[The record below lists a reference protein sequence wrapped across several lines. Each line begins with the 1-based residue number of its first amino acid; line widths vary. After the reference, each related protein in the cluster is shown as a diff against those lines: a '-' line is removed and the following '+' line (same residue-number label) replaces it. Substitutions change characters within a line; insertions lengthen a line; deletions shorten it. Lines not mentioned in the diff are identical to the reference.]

1 MYSSSIS
8 KVDAIKKRSKSTSNS
23 HLTRISKKS
32 SIESKL
38 LLPHNLQK
46 NQNGNSKST
55 TGLDLLLNQNNEQKA
70 VPEKRDAI
78 TQDTFDR
85 VFAGKF
91 ANLPKPQSKLVRV
104 FTSST
109 FTDTTVERNALME
122 DIYPKL
128 KEYCRETYGL
138 DFQVV
143 DMRWGVRDEST
154 DDHMT
159 TKLCLSEIANCQRLS
174 VGANFVVFL
183 CQKYGYRPIP
193 SEILSTELELLKR
206 TLREEHED
214 ISLLDSWYI
223 EDTNSVPP
231 MFVLQQISSILVNF
245 NNKRIPKLQEQD
257 AKQWWECEAKMQQM
271 LRKGARSCYEKGL
284 LDHEAMHNYFM
295 SVTEREVVHGILK
308 AKNPNE
314 HCLCY
319 IRHINNIALSQMKT
333 ASKFVDIAHNHVNSE
348 AQKLLANL
356 RDERVPAKLAMQN
369 IRRSTVEWVGR
380 DGIDVQYHAEYIRQ
394 FCSDFYNS
402 ITTMVDN
409 AMAKHEKY
417 RDQLFTE
424 VLTHLTTGST
434 VSDMFFGRDE
444 QLNCA
449 KQYVLGNSNLP
460 IILQGEN
467 GCGKTSLMAKIAKEI
482 RNWYDNTC
490 EPVVLLRFLGTSPD
504 SSNIAPLLT
513 SVCNQIAL
521 NYDES
526 LNNSAPT
533 ELSKLFQHFKK
544 ITYLATRERPLVI
557 IFDSLDLLSTIDG
570 AHELL
575 WFPPSLP
582 PFVKLFASLTPGASL
597 IYSKMLRLIEDKR
610 QYLTVPSLGK
620 ELGNDVVKKWLS
632 DKGRTLS
639 ERQWNTVSKALDK
652 CTLPLF
658 VKLIFAAVARWKSYS
673 RPQETIL
680 FSSLQESINV
690 LFHRTE
696 SQHGKLLV
704 SHALSYISAARSGIS
719 DSEVEDLISLDDK
732 VLDDIYQYHLPPV
745 RRIPPLLWSRIRSD
759 LPGYLS
765 ERAADGVI
773 VLNWYHQQFRQVAI
787 ERYFKNVN
795 HLETCH
801 SAMAEYFLGVW
812 GGVPKP
818 YQYTEMQK
826 QRFGVTENEGLA
838 DRKVPKQPNVFSS
851 KDGNHRYNTRKL
863 SELPYH
869 LLRSGRVDELLS
881 LCLFD
886 YEFLHAKVSSFPLQ
900 SLIADYEDA
909 IQNVRDVEILRQ
921 LTLAVD
927 ALRLSASIL
936 SRNPS
941 MLAFELLGR
950 LLPLVA
956 TNKHVSKL
964 LIKCDREGPQ
974 HNAFVPA
981 HHCFH
986 APGGPLKFSLEEHQ
1000 FAVFGMQLTSDRKLL
1015 VSTSTQII
1023 VWDVATGDIA
1033 RVVNPNIDGV
1043 FFGLAVSENDKFAAA
1058 YTNNNQIIVASLVT
1072 GEFTA
1077 IDPEPFVTQME
1088 LQAIR
1093 FVGNNNILMWSKSQY
1108 LIYTVNGNIVSQGS
1122 ESEGDNNHIIHIFYR
1137 DKLNMMFLLWTGE
1150 RDEWRLVVKGTL
1162 NDDKTQS
1169 KGKISNFYCEASI
1182 TFLDNHFRKGF
1193 ACIAHK
1199 SCLDPDGDHNFA
1211 LVRITLSESKYIT
1224 EEVIQEGLLN
1234 RINDIKIFERN
1245 CSSPNQNPWI
1255 VGVMIDSFL
1264 LYRDN
1269 CDFKPIFLKLPL
1281 NVRNIPI
1288 RPRHTTTAVTF
1299 ASHDTVFVAG
1309 VRKHLFLWNVSST
1322 ELLRSLD
1329 AHFGRI
1335 LNLDSV
1341 SQLGQN
1347 ILISSS
1353 LDHTIKIW
1361 NMENIFEKSFSVSTM
1376 EQSIEK
1382 ISVAKDNPTLAAVQ
1396 TRKNIGIWDIKSHRY
1411 IASLVANVHGAVVS
1425 NSLLASDGR
1434 TIVAIESDQLLLWD
1448 LRTQSVIHSIHA
1460 PNVFQIFY
1468 MNKEAL
1474 IGVIYRQ
1481 VDSAE
1486 QKIARLTIYRV
1497 VDFSVQYN
1505 FEYPCR
1511 LFKDCAVLRDQVTGV
1526 VITLFK
1532 GHDSLLVFDA
1542 VEKTQKIKFRPR
1554 QSKKQ
1559 KDVMISKIIAM
1570 PSNSNQVIVVE
1581 SDNKASVWDIRVRK
1595 FHRTLTQFN
1604 GVVSS
1609 DGRLG
1614 LFAPA
1619 KGGLFVIDMRSG
1631 QVAKTLIGNVTEGV
1645 NDVTCSFSPNGQYV
1659 FYYHSGH
1666 KTLRVFRVLDCQ
1678 LIGTFRPHATITCW
1692 SYDPDGFFVI
1702 IGAQDGS
1709 LLTVVLNDPIA
1720 KEETLNKIAILP
1732 CRRHLAEYLH
1742 IHVPEE
1748 AELDT
1753 FDLRNLGAVTAAV
1766 TRFKSL
1772 LENKKGGGV
1781 SKKSHVC
1788 SLM

>member
-8 KVDAIKKRSKSTSNS
+8 RQDVQKKRSKSSSNS
-23 HLTRISKKS
+23 QLTRSSKKS
-32 SIESKL
+32 SLESKF
-38 LLPHNLQK
+38 LLPNSLQK
-46 NQNGNSKST
+46 KDNSKST
-55 TGLDLLLNQNNEQKA
+55 TGLDLLLGQSNEQKV
-70 VPEKRDAI
+70 VPEKRDPY
-78 TQDTFDR
+78 TQEIFDR

-91 ANLPKPQSKLVRV
+91 VNIPKPQSKLVRV

-122 DIYPKL
+122 EIYPKL

-138 DFQVV
+138 DFSDFQVV

-174 VGANFVVFL
+174 
-183 CQKYGYRPIP
+183 
-193 SEILSTELELLKR
+193 
-206 TLREEHED
+206 
-214 ISLLDSWYI
+214 
-223 EDTNSVPP
+223 
-231 MFVLQQISSILVNF
+231 
-245 NNKRIPKLQEQD
+245 
-257 AKQWWECEAKMQQM
+257 
-271 LRKGARSCYEKGL
+271 
-284 LDHEAMHNYFM
+284 
-295 SVTEREVVHGILK
+295 
-308 AKNPNE
+308 
-314 HCLCY
+314 
-319 IRHINNIALSQMKT
+319 
-333 ASKFVDIAHNHVNSE
+333 
-348 AQKLLANL
+348 
-356 RDERVPAKLAMQN
+356 
-369 IRRSTVEWVGR
+369 
-380 DGIDVQYHAEYIRQ
+380 
-394 FCSDFYNS
+394 
-402 ITTMVDN
+402 
-409 AMAKHEKY
+409 
-417 RDQLFTE
+417 
-424 VLTHLTTGST
+424 
-434 VSDMFFGRDE
+434 
-444 QLNCA
+444 
-449 KQYVLGNSNLP
+449 
-460 IILQGEN
+460 
-467 GCGKTSLMAKIAKEI
+467 
-482 RNWYDNTC
+482 
-490 EPVVLLRFLGTSPD
+490 
-504 SSNIAPLLT
+504 
-513 SVCNQIAL
+513 IAL
-521 NYDES
+521 NYDET
-526 LNNSAPT
+526 LKNSSPT

-544 ITYLATRERPLVI
+544 ITYLATRERPLI
-557 IFDSLDLLSTIDG
+557 ILFDSLDLLSTIDG

-597 IYSKMLRLIEDKR
+597 IYSKMQRLIEDKR
-610 QYLTVPSLGK
+610 QYLMVPSLGK
-620 ELGNDVVKKWLS
+620 ELGFRVVQEWLS

-639 ERQWNTVSKALDK
+639 ERQWSTVSKALDK

-658 VKLIFAAVARWKSYS
+658 VKLIYATVARWKSYS

-863 SELPYH
+863 NELPYH
-869 LLRSGRVDELLS
+869 LLRSGRVDELLT

-909 IQNVRDVEILRQ
+909 IQNVRDVEISRQ

-936 SRNPS
+936 RKNRDIRHLNFSRNPS

-956 TNKHVSKL
+956 TNKYVSKL
-964 LIKCDREGPQ
+964 LIKCDKEGPQ

-1058 YTNNNQIIVASLVT
+1058 YTNNNQVIVASLVT

-1122 ESEGDNNHIIHIFYR
+1122 ESEGEHNNLVHIFYR

-1150 RDEWRLVVKGTL
+1150 RDEWRLVLKGTL
-1162 NDDKTQS
+1162 NDEKTQT
-1169 KGKISNFYCEASI
+1169 KGKLNNFYCEASI
-1182 TFLDNHFRKGF
+1182 TFLDNYFRKGF
-1193 ACIAHK
+1193 ACVAHK
-1199 SCLDPDGDHNFA
+1199 SSLDPDGDHNFA
-1211 LVRITLSESKYIT
+1211 LVRIALSGSKYIT
-1224 EEVIQEGLLN
+1224 EDVIQEGLPN

-1245 CSSPNQNPWI
+1245 CAGSQSQNQNPWI

-1269 CDFKPIFLKLPL
+1269 CEFKPIFLKLPL

-1309 VRKHLFLWNVSST
+1309 VRKHLFLWNVAST

-1425 NSLLASDGR
+1425 DSLLAADGR
-1434 TIVAIESDQLLLWD
+1434 TIVANESDQLLLWD
-1448 LRTQSVIHSIHA
+1448 LRTQSVIHSVHA

-1474 IGVIYRQ
+1474 IGKRRKGEELPIQ
-1481 VDSAE
+1481 NKFQDG
-1486 QKIARLTIYRV
+1486 
-1497 VDFSVQYN
+1497 
-1505 FEYPCR
+1505 
-1511 LFKDCAVLRDQVTGV
+1511 VTGV

-1542 VEKTQKIKFRPR
+1542 VEKTQKMKFRPR

-1559 KDVMISKIIAM
+1559 KDVMINKIIAM

-1604 GVVSS
+1604 GVVSN
-1609 DGRLG
+1609 DGKLG

-1702 IGAQDGS
+1702 LGAQDGS
-1709 LLTVVLNDPIA
+1709 LLTVVLNDPLA
-1720 KEETLNKIAILP
+1720 KEETLNKIALLP
-1732 CRRHLAEYLH
+1732 CRRHLAEFLH

-1772 LENKKGGGV
+1772 LDNKKGGGV
-1781 SKKSHVC
+1781 TKKSHVC
-1788 SLM
+1788 SIM